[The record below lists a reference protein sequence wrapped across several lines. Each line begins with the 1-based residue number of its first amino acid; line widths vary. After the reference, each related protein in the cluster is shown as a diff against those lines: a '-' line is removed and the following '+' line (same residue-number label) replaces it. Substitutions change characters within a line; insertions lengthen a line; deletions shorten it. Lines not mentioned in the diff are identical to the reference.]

1 MSPYEFLIIWLHL
14 FRNANSMSVLCIY
27 RVSQH
32 MMLRGRSLVR
42 DWPKSFASFTRL
54 RRSCIMNTFSW
65 LRMGAKNMRHWVW
78 CNLRSAHSVC
88 CELVFCLWKGS
99 KTQKT
104 SSVSFGSKLRQGLAN
119 PSGHGWRI
127 FVFLMLCKH
136 DFERYF
142 MTTILRVYT

>member
-32 MMLRGRSLVR
+32 MMLRGRSSVR

-104 SSVSFGSKLRQGLAN
+104 SSVSFGSKQILLVMVGGFLFSWCSANMTLRGIL
-119 PSGHGWRI
+119 W
-127 FVFLMLCKH
+127 L
-136 DFERYF
+136 RY
-142 MTTILRVYT
+142 